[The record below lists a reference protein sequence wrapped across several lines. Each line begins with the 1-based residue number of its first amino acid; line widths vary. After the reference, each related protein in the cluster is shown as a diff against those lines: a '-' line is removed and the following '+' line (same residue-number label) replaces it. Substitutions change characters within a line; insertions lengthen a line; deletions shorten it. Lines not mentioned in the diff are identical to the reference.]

1 MDNSAKVNGGN
12 AMLKKMIFQVFAKLA
27 VKKIKK
33 KILELRKTLILIN
46 CLIAKDLV
54 NKKI

>member
-1 MDNSAKVNGGN
+1 MDNNAKVDGENV
-12 AMLKKMIFQVFAKLA
+12 MLKKMIFQDFVRLA
-27 VKKIKK
+27 LKKIKK